1 MAAPLLILGS
11 KLRNIRAQLPYLP
24 RALALFWAAAPRCTL
39 AWGVLLV
46 AQGLL
51 PLATLYLT
59 RLLVD
64 GLVGTLGAGASWQG
78 TRPLLLLVALLAAVA
93 LLAEFLRCAA
103 GWVRTAQAEYLRDHI
118 AGLIHEKS
126 VAADL
131 AFYDWPGYYDRL
143 HRAREDAGYRP
154 VALLESLGGLLQN
167 GITLVAVAAVLVPFG
182 LWLPAALLASAL
194 PTFYV
199 VLNGGVRQHQWRLRT
214 TAEERRSWYY
224 DWLLTAGETAAELRL
239 FGLGDRFQSAYQA
252 LRQRLRGGWLRLAGS
267 QSLVEL
273 GMCVFALL
281 VAGGAMAW
289 MVWQALQG
297 LVSAG
302 SLALFYQALSQG
314 RHVTHALVAN
324 VGQLYANMLFLSSLF
339 EFLALEP
346 RVVDPPRPV
355 PAPVTLQEG
364 IRFHEVAFRYPGS
377 ERVTLHDFNLTISA
391 GKVVALVGPN
401 GAGKST
407 LLKLLCRFYDPDEG
421 RITVDGVDLRDLQ
434 VSKLR
439 QLITVLFQQPVHYSA
454 TVAENIALGGITGPP
469 GLPALQAA
477 AEAAGAD
484 QAIGRLPEGYDTL
497 LGKWFAGGTELS
509 VGEWQRLA
517 LARAFLRQAPL
528 LLLDEPTSALDP
540 WAEGDWLQRF
550 RLLAAGRTVV
560 LITHRLT
567 TALQADTIHVVS
579 DGRVVESGSHAELLA
594 AGGGYARAWAA
605 QHSG

>member
-1 MAAPLLILGS
+1 MTGAFSILGG
-11 KLRNIRAQLPYLP
+11 KARNIRAQLPYLP

-39 AWGVLLV
+39 AWAILLV

-64 GLVGTLGAGASWQG
+64 GLVAALGAGASWQG
-78 TRPLLLLVALLAAVA
+78 TRPLLILVALFAGIA
-93 LLAEFLRCAA
+93 LLAELLRCTAS
-103 GWVRTAQAEYLRDHI
+103 WVRTAQAEYLRDHI
-118 AGLIHEKS
+118 ADLIHEKS

-131 AFYDWPGYYDRL
+131 AFYDWPDYYDHL

-167 GITLVAVAAVLVPFG
+167 GITLVAVAAVIVPFG
-182 LWLPAALLASAL
+182 LWLPVVLVASTL

-199 VLNGGVRQHQWRLRT
+199 VLNSGVRQYRLRVRT
-214 TAEERRSWYY
+214 TADERRSWYY

-239 FGLGDRFQSAYQA
+239 FGLGDRFQSAFQV
-252 LRQRLRGGWLRLAGS
+252 LRQQLRGGRLRLAGS
-267 QSLVEL
+267 QSLAEL
-273 GMCVFALL
+273 GVTIFALL

-314 RHVTHALVAN
+314 RHVTHALVAD
-324 VGQLYANMLFLSSLF
+324 VGQLYANTLFLSSLF
-339 EFLALEP
+339 EFLALKP

-355 PAPVTLQEG
+355 PAPVALQEG
-364 IRFHEVAFRYPGS
+364 IRFHEVTFRYPGS
-377 ERVTLHDFNLTISA
+377 SRVALDHFNLTIPA

-454 TVAENIALGGITGPP
+454 SVAENIALGSITGPP
-469 GLPALQAA
+469 GLPALRAA
-477 AEAAGAD
+477 AEAAGAN
-484 QAIGRLPEGYDTL
+484 QSIGRLPEGYDTL

-509 VGEWQRLA
+509 VGEWQRVA

-540 WAEGDWLQRF
+540 WAEADWLQRF
-550 RLLAAGRTVV
+550 RLLADGRTVV

-579 DGRVVESGSHAELLA
+579 DGCVVESGSHTELLT
-594 AGGGYARAWAA
+594 GGGCYARAWAA
-605 QHSG
+605 QHNE